1 MAVAFSLQ
9 AKILYRKSISKRF
22 FKGQFWNLHSNDL
35 SIYLVAPRY
44 FRKLFLGIR
53 LTYLNRRHEMNG
65 WISSTELFWQNLC
78 SIKENYW
85 ISNQFSPYIYL
96 ESEFRKQQQ
105 TNEIG
110 AENECKNYSWHFCAF
125 SVISSDTSHREVGL
139 IRRPN
144 LWYLGARWFWL
155 SPLPKAPGRCC
166 LLHSVANY
174 IKLV

>member
-1 MAVAFSLQ
+1 MKWMVGLD
-9 AKILYRKSISKRF
+9 
-22 FKGQFWNLHSNDL
+22 QFDWIVLTK
-35 SIYLVAPRY
+35 PQ
-44 FRKLFLGIR
+44 FCKRKL
-53 LTYLNRRHEMNG
+53 LN
-65 WISSTELFWQNLC
+65 FQ
-78 SIKENYW
+78 SIFP
-85 ISNQFSPYIYL
+85 IYIYL
-96 ESEFRKQQQ
+96 DLEFRKQQQ

-174 IKLV
+174 IKLIQFKSAWWIFINCIWMFS